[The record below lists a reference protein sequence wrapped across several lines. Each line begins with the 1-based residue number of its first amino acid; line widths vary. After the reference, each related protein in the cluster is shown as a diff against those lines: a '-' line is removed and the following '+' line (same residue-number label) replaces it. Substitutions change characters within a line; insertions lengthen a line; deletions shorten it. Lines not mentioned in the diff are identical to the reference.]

1 MKAVQYRKIGA
12 EPEVVEID
20 DPVAPPGG
28 MVLEVTASGL
38 CHSDEFVMSLDEKAF
53 GAYGYELPITLG
65 HETAGRVVE
74 LGEGTTGVEVGD
86 NVLVY
91 GCWGCG
97 VCDMCAR
104 GNENYCRR
112 GMVSP
117 GFARPGGMADY
128 IPVDSVL
135 HVVPIGDLDPVKMAP
150 LNDAG
155 LTPYS
160 VIKRN
165 LHRLRAGSSTV
176 VIGAGGLG
184 HVAIQLL
191 RRMSDTQVIAMDIDQ
206 PKLTFAREMGA
217 HHALISE
224 KAAAQKVRELT
235 DGHGADL
242 VLDFVADGPTPD
254 LAVACGGMQGAV
266 VFIGAGSGHAKVGFG
281 ITPWEMSVSNSL
293 WGSRLELMELV
304 QMAQRKPLEIR
315 TTPFPLELAPMA
327 YRMLHERTIDGRAVC
342 VP

>member
-1 MKAVQYRKIGA
+1 MKAVQYRKIGSA
-12 EPEVVEID
+12 PEVVEVE
-20 DPVAPPGG
+20 DPKAPPGG

-38 CHSDEFVMSLDEKAF
+38 CHSDEFVMSLDEKTFAT
-53 GAYGYELPITLG
+53 YGYDLPMTLG

-104 GNENYCRR
+104 GNENHCRR

-117 GFARPGGMADY
+117 GFGAPGGMAEY
-128 IPVDSVL
+128 IPVDSVM
-135 HVVPIGDLDPVKMAP
+135 HIVPIGDLDPIKMAP

-155 LTPYS
+155 LTPYAA
-160 VIKRN
+160 IKRN
-165 LHRLRAGSSTV
+165 LHRLRAGATAV

-191 RRMSDTQVIAMDIDQ
+191 RRMSDAQVIALDLPG
-206 PKLTFAREMGA
+206 PKLAFAKEVGA
-217 HHALISE
+217 HHALVSE
-224 KAAAQKVRELT
+224 KAAAEHVKELT
-235 DGHGADL
+235 QGHGADL
-242 VLDFVADGPTPD
+242 VLDFVAGGPTPE
-254 LAVACGGMQGAV
+254 LAIACGGMQSAV
-266 VFIGAGSGHAKVGFG
+266 VFIGAGDGHAKVGFG

-304 QMAQRKPLEIR
+304 QMAMRQPLEIR
-315 TTPFPLELAPMA
+315 TTPFPLDLAPMA
-327 YRMLHERTIDGRAVC
+327 YRMLHERKIDGRAVC
-342 VP
+342 IP